1 MDALA
6 DQALIAFLK
15 VHMALQR
22 DKKIRAIC
30 QDPRLQP
37 GYRPKPHPHVIA
49 VKQPQHVR
57 FAMACSTTATK
68 LGSSTAIAIDQA

>member
-1 MDALA
+1 VDALA

-57 FAMACSTTATK
+57 LAMPCPITRNKYGRLLFT
-68 LGSSTAIAIDQA
+68 